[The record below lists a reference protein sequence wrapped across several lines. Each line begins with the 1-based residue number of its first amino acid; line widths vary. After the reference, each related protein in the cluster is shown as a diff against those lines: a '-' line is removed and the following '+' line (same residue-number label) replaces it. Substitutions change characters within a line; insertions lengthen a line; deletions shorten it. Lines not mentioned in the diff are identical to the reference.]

1 MTDPEGGVVNYDYN
15 ATTGLLSKVTDA
27 RNQATDVAYET
38 SAPAYHRVTSVIRP
52 ADGAVRRPTIGFSDN
67 QSVSQP
73 SEDGD
78 VTVLRGARHTGTL
91 NADWRYV
98 TNDEDRVKYS
108 RAPDPNLNDSSVN
121 GQKMSRGFDPTG
133 NVNSF
138 TSGETTS
145 FTYDNAGENL
155 SETTRGGMTSRL
167 PTATGVRPTT
177 HVIHRR
183 AREPHRFRLQP
194 AVGRQDLVSIQN
206 NSTGMTAA
214 EAGRIE
220 LPRNDDGTL
229 DKVIRDQGSE
239 RVTTDYHY
247 TAERE
252 VERIEYLPGLGET
265 SSPLKNES
273 FTDDDASRLDVRT
286 DGRGKTANYDYDK
299 LDRIVKVTY
308 ASGDAIS
315 FVYDRNG
322 NVTSVTASAAPV
334 PTS

>member
-1 MTDPEGGVVNYDYN
+1 MIRLEYDTAGKLVKVEGGLVNGSAAVRRRRIITLAYTGTKVTSISEPQLARTYTYTYDPTGRLDTVTDPEGGVVNYDYN

-52 ADGAVRRPTIGFSDN
+52 ADGAGRRPTIGFSYN

-145 FTYDNAGENL
+145 FTYDNAAR
-155 SETTRGGMTSRL
+155 TC
-167 PTATGVRPTT
+167 P
-177 HVIHRR
+177 RR
-183 AREPHRFRLQP
+183 R
-194 AVGRQDLVSIQN
+194 VG
-206 NSTGMTAA
+206 A
-214 EAGRIE
+214 
-220 LPRNDDGTL
+220 
-229 DKVIRDQGSE
+229 
-239 RVTTDYHY
+239 
-247 TAERE
+247 
-252 VERIEYLPGLGET
+252 
-265 SSPLKNES
+265 
-273 FTDDDASRLDVRT
+273 
-286 DGRGKTANYDYDK
+286 
-299 LDRIVKVTY
+299 
-308 ASGDAIS
+308 
-315 FVYDRNG
+315 
-322 NVTSVTASAAPV
+322 
-334 PTS
+334 